1 MHTVFSL
8 VEILVLVLPV
18 LLSVAFITIIERK
31 VLASFQRRVG
41 PNTVGYYGVLQP
53 FADALKLLLKEN
65 VIPTQS
71 NTILFYVSPI
81 VSLIFSLLNWCII
94 PFGSG
99 LVLID
104 IHIGVLFSL
113 AISSIGVYGILF
125 AGWSANNSF
134 TFIGSL
140 RSTAQIISYELI
152 FSSAIICVIFLSNS
166 FNLIAIIECQ
176 KIIYNFV
183 PLFPIFCIFLIS
195 ILAETNRTP
204 FDLAESESELVAGF
218 FTEHSSTVFTLFFLS
233 EYSSIVF
240 ISAFTAI
247 LFFGGYE
254 LTEVFTNTLYLFNLS
269 SLVLFFKTSLILYFF
284 VWIRATLPRIKYQDL
299 ISFCWSKILP
309 LVIAFVLFVP
319 SVLISFDLF

>member
-284 VWIRATLPRIKYQDL
+284 V
-299 ISFCWSKILP
+299 
-309 LVIAFVLFVP
+309 
-319 SVLISFDLF
+319 